1 MNQTIRLFLVVLLFS
16 SCISQKRLTYFQ
28 GEPSDKKLEI
38 YSTKPYQIQV
48 DDILYIN
55 IKANN
60 PELVAIFNN
69 TDQTRTTQNINAS
82 DLYFSGYSVDNH
94 GMINLPVVGEM
105 NVLGYTADQIK
116 EKLTQRLE
124 VYFNPESELFVEVKL
139 AGIKYTIVGEVGS
152 TGTKT
157 INQNRLNIV
166 EAVANAGDISIT
178 GNKQGVEVF
187 RLEDDVLKKYTVD
200 MTQIAAFDSDVF
212 QILPNDIISVPPL
225 KQKSWGTGT
234 NAVQTLTTLLSV
246 FSLLTSTY
254 LLTKTL

>member
-1 MNQTIRLFLVVLLFS
+1 MNQAIRLFLVVLLFS

-28 GEPSDKKLEI
+28 GDPTDEKLEI
-38 YSTKPYQIQV
+38 YSNKPYQIQV

-69 TDQTRTTQNINAS
+69 TDVNQNMQNINAS

-116 EKLTQRLE
+116 TKLTERLDI
-124 VYFNPESELFVEVKL
+124 YFNPESELFVEVKL

-166 EAVANAGDISIT
+166 EAVANAGDIAIT

-234 NAVQTLTTLLSV
+234 NTVQTITTLLSV